1 MKRLIILLTLI
12 IFSLQFIQA
21 GSVGITPA
29 HYKEFFE
36 PGLTKTF
43 NFYAFSS
50 TEEEGVDLYIK
61 GDLSEYVNISRTHI
75 NSSGDFTVTISLPN
89 EIKKPGTHKILVG
102 AMEAKGINQSGIGGV
117 AAIQGRIDI
126 MVPYPG
132 KYAESTFKISNINEG
147 ENAPY
152 QLEIKNLGTQSII
165 VNSKI
170 NIYKVNSSEV
180 IITETIPEKTME
192 PKETL
197 NIQGTLDTKNLPPGE
212 YVTFATIEWGRKTVL
227 NQTFRVG
234 EFLVEIV
241 DYDYQ
246 FEQGKIN
253 PFVIKIE
260 NKWNTKIDEVFATV
274 SITDE
279 GVLMGDFRTVTV
291 DTRPWEIKNITGY
304 FDTSKLEAKRYTAL
318 IELSYD
324 GETTSKLVAIYV
336 NEPPTKTYITYIII
350 AAIVI
355 FLIIAAFAYLIWKI
369 RKLSRKNGKK
379 K

>member
-1 MKRLIILLTLI
+1 MLFR
-12 IFSLQFIQA
+12 S
-21 GSVGITPA
+21 
-29 HYKEFFE
+29 
-36 PGLTKTF
+36 
-43 NFYAFSS
+43 
-50 TEEEGVDLYIK
+50 
-61 GDLSEYVNISRTHI
+61 
-75 NSSGDFTVTISLPN
+75 
-89 EIKKPGTHKILVG
+89 
-102 AMEAKGINQSGIGGV
+102 
-117 AAIQGRIDI
+117 
-126 MVPYPG
+126 
-132 KYAESTFKISNINEG
+132 
-147 ENAPY
+147 
-152 QLEIKNLGTQSII
+152 
-165 VNSKI
+165 
-170 NIYKVNSSEV
+170 
-180 IITETIPEKTME
+180 
-192 PKETL
+192 
-197 NIQGTLDTKNLPPGE
+197 
-212 YVTFATIEWGRKTVL
+212 ATIEWGRKTVL